1 MEKAGLLDD
10 DIQGTREERQFR
22 LWINS
27 LELPDVYVNNLFEDV
42 RDG

>member
-1 MEKAGLLDD
+1 MEKCGLLDD

-27 LELPDVYVNNLFEDV
+27 LEIPDVYVNNLFEDV